1 MKTTI
6 ANLLLILFVFY
17 CGTLAFLYFKQGSFI
32 FFPTGISKSKEF
44 LLKQFSQFEVNINHD
59 GFNLHGWFINR
70 EISPEHPLIIY
81 YGGNAEEVSNNL
93 FDLEK
98 YEKESL
104 LFMNYRGYGKSTGSP
119 SQASLFSD
127 ALFIFD
133 YFSDTYSIPSTNI
146 ILMGRSL
153 GSAVATYVAKLR
165 HIKAVILISPFD
177 SLVNIAQEH
186 YPIFPVKLLLKHPF
200 ESVQIA
206 QEITVP
212 MITVIAGQDRII
224 SNERSVTLVEHWGG
238 ECNYVTIKDAGHN
251 TISNY
256 PQYWDTIRLFL
267 FEMEKRSV

>member
-44 LLKQFSQFEVNINHD
+44 LLQQFSHYEVNINHD
-59 GFNLHGWFINR
+59 GLNLHGWFINR
-70 EISPEHPLIIY
+70 EMSPEHPLIIY

-104 LFMNYRGYGKSTGSP
+104 LFMNYRGYGKSTGNP
-119 SQASLFSD
+119 SQANIFSD

-133 YFSDTYSIPSTNI
+133 HFSDTYSIPSTNI

-153 GSAVATYVAKLR
+153 GTAVATYVAKLR

-177 SLVNIAQEH
+177 SLVNIAKEH
-186 YPIFPVKLLLKHPF
+186 YPVFPVKLLLKHPF

-206 QEITVP
+206 QEITSP
-212 MITVIAGQDRII
+212 MITIIAGQDRII
-224 SNERSVTLVEHWGG
+224 SNERSVILVEHWGG
-238 ECNYVTIKDAGHN
+238 ECNYVIIKGAGHN
-251 TISNY
+251 NISNY
-256 PQYWDTIRLFL
+256 PQYWDTLRLFL
-267 FEMEKRSV
+267 SKMEKRSA